1 MILHMICMT
10 RAEAAS
16 NGVAAGGMSLGSYA
30 GIGAVNGETAT
41 IAGFMLMSIPFLA
54 GGLARGA
61 MSIAGQATSML
72 APAQNAA
79 EAAALE
85 QTTGNYSYGNVSWA
99 NSTSNM
105 RQADQWQ
112 TAPSFM
118 GGAASVGWRQDNG
131 AVISGF
137 GNGQEVFD
145 TGGAISRLSF
155 TPTVTTG
162 TVAEWREMASEAHR
176 QSQAYDN

>member
-1 MILHMICMT
+1 
-10 RAEAAS
+10 
-16 NGVAAGGMSLGSYA
+16 
-30 GIGAVNGETAT
+30 
-41 IAGFMLMSIPFLA
+41 
-54 GGLARGA
+54 
-61 MSIAGQATSML
+61 ML

-118 GGAASVGWRQDNG
+118 GGAASVGWRQENG

-137 GNGQEVFD
+137 GNGQDVFD
-145 TGGAISRLSF
+145 TSGAISRLSF

-176 QSQAYDN
+176 QSQAFDNAAKEMLTWTKTDRSAYGTSSERSSGWDSSSGRSANTSIEQFDRTTGSSSQGLEDR